1 MSRLINLNFERKRF
15 SKSEKKKKMTNHDIT
30 HYFDSFSLNFFLIL
44 LKRWIMVKISYTLEM
59 NEKHFTILMN
69 AIRAR

>member
-1 MSRLINLNFERKRF
+1 
-15 SKSEKKKKMTNHDIT
+15 MTNHDIT
-30 HYFDSFSLNFFLIL
+30 HYFDSFSLNFFLLL